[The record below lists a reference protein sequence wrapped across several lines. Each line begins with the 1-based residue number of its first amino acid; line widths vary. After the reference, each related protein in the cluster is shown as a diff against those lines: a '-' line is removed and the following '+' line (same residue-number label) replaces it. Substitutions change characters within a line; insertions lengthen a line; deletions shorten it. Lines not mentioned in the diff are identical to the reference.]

1 MSKKITVDVPDSVGP
16 ETAQTCFM
24 LGMKIYASCYNGGLC
39 VAHGVEDPKNGL
51 RLKLSAFRG
60 EYAAAFYRFL
70 EAIDELNARKEGRPE
85 DVVAENLEGMRDAGK
100 RIIHGLQYGEKDGAG
115 R

>member
-1 MSKKITVDVPDSVGP
+1 MNKKITVEVPDSVGP
-16 ETAQTCFM
+16 ETAQTCLL

-39 VAHGVEDPKNGL
+39 VAHGVEDQEKGL
-51 RLKLSAFRG
+51 RLRLAAFRG

-70 EAIDELNARKEGRPE
+70 KAIDELKNRKEGRPE
-85 DVVAENLEGMRDAGK
+85 DIVTENLEGMRDEGK
-100 RIIHGLQYGEKDGAG
+100 KIIHDLQYGGKDGAA